1 MRRLKEKEP
10 PPLGDDSPQNHE
22 KPLKGNPNIITYL
35 LSMQQGFPLLTN
47 FILFVDK
54 KSNC

>member
-1 MRRLKEKEP
+1 MRGLKEKEP

-35 LSMQQGFPLLTN
+35 LSMQQSILQLTII
-47 FILFVDK
+47 ILFVDK
-54 KSNC
+54 MPNC